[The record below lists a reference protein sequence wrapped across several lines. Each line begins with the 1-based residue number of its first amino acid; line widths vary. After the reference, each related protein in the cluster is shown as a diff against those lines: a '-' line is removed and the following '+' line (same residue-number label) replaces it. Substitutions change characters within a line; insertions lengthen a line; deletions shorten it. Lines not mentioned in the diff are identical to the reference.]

1 MYDIIIHQQ
10 IATIVSFC
18 NYETQ
23 LKSENKRVVNAQ
35 HFRVANLL
43 YNQNVRQLVSPSDG
57 WKKYERNVKFSAAF
71 QDKQLNFLVKLLF
84 TNIHSVHNV
93 LVCPSYAT
101 KDICKYI
108 NIKGF

>member
-10 IATIVSFC
+10 IDTIVSFC

-23 LKSENKRVVNAQ
+23 LKYENKRVVNAQ

-43 YNQNVRQLVSPSDG
+43 YNQNVRSLVSPSDCC
-57 WKKYERNVKFSAAF
+57 KKYERNVKFSAAI
-71 QDKQLNFLVKLLF
+71 QDKQLIFLVKLLF
-84 TNIHSVHNV
+84 TNIHSVHIL

-101 KDICKYI
+101 KDICK
-108 NIKGF
+108 NIHL